1 MLPSHMAEPQPPST
15 APVAAAATVG
25 PLAPVREHQGRLLF
39 CEPGFLAG
47 LEASFISPAGG

>member
-39 CEPGFLAG
+39 CEPGFLAD